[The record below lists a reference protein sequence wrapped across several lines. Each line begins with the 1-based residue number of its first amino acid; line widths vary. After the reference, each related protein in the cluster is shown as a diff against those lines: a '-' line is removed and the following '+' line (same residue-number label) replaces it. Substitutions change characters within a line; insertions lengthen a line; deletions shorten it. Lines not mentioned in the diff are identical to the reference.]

1 MGWMRY
7 YIERR
12 RGVAAYQQIVEQT
25 KRAVRAG
32 VLKPGDRLPTA
43 REVAETCAVNPN
55 TTLKAYR
62 ELDRDGV
69 VELRQGVGTFIAA
82 AAADRSHAPAAESPL
97 YAELAEWTGRALAA
111 GLMEEDVRDLV
122 ELALQERRQ
131 TAAGTARGGTD
142 ERNGGRG

>member
-1 MGWMRY
+1 MRY

-32 VLKPGDRLPTA
+32 ALRPGDRLPTA

-62 ELDRDGV
+62 ELERDGV
-69 VELRQGVGTFIAA
+69 VVLRQGVGTFISGAA
-82 AAADRSHAPAAESPL
+82 ENSSVTPAAESPL
-97 YAELAEWTGRALAA
+97 YGELAAWTGRALAA
-111 GLMEEDVRDLV
+111 GLVRDDMEHLL
-122 ELALQERRQ
+122 ELALQEHRQ
-131 TAAGTARGGTD
+131 ATADNPRDRSA
-142 ERNGGRG
+142 ERNEER

>member
-82 AAADRSHAPAAESPL
+82 PAADRGHEPAAQSPL
-97 YAELAEWTGRALAA
+97 YADLAQWIGRALAA
-111 GLMEEDVRDLV
+111 GLVEEDVRDMV
-122 ELALQERRQ
+122 ELALHADRTVRRAGER
-131 TAAGTARGGTD
+131 D
-142 ERNGGRG
+142 GGRG

>member
-1 MGWMRY
+1 MRY

-25 KRAVRAG
+25 ERAVRAG
-32 VLKPGDRLPTA
+32 TLRPGDRLPTA

-62 ELDRDGV
+62 ELERNGV

-82 AAADRSHAPAAESPL
+82 GADGAGRSHGPATESPL
-97 YAELAEWTGRALAA
+97 YAELSEWTGRALAA
-111 GLMEEDVRDLV
+111 GLVEEDVRDLV
-122 ELALQERRQ
+122 ELVLQERRR
-131 TAAGTARGGTD
+131 ADAG
-142 ERNGGRG
+142 EPSGGRG

>member
-1 MGWMRY
+1 MRY

-82 AAADRSHAPAAESPL
+82 AGPDRSFGSVADSPL
-97 YAELAEWTGRALAA
+97 YDDLAEWVGRAQAA
-111 GLMEEDVRDLV
+111 GLMDEDVRDLV
-122 ELALQERRQ
+122 ELAMQEGRQ
-131 TAAGTARGGTD
+131 TATGAVRDRAN
-142 ERNGGRG
+142 ERNR

>member
-1 MGWMRY
+1 MRY

-82 AAADRSHAPAAESPL
+82 AAGTDSGHETAAASPL
-97 YAELAEWTGRALAA
+97 YAELARWIGQALGA
-111 GLMEEDVRDLV
+111 GLVEEDVRDMV
-122 ELALQERRQ
+122 ELALHADRTRRQ
-131 TAAGTARGGTD
+131 AAAGGRD
-142 ERNGGRG
+142 GGRG

>member
-1 MGWMRY
+1 MRY

-32 VLKPGDRLPTA
+32 ALKAGDRLPTA

-62 ELDRDGV
+62 ELERDGV

-82 AAADRSHAPAAESPL
+82 AAVEADRGHAPVVESPL

-111 GLMEEDVRDLV
+111 GLVEEDVRDLV
-122 ELALQERRQ
+122 ELALQERQQ
-131 TAAGTARGGTD
+131 TAAGTSRSSTD

>member
-1 MGWMRY
+1 MRWMRY

-82 AAADRSHAPAAESPL
+82 GTDSGHEPAAESPL
-97 YAELAEWTGRALAA
+97 YAELARWIGQALGA
-111 GLMEEDVRDLV
+111 GLVEEDVRDMV
-122 ELALQERRQ
+122 ELALHADRTRRQ
-131 TAAGTARGGTD
+131 AAAGGRD
-142 ERNGGRG
+142 GGRG

>member
-82 AAADRSHAPAAESPL
+82 AAGTDSGHETAAASPL
-97 YAELAEWTGRALAA
+97 YAELARWIGQALGA
-111 GLMEEDVRDLV
+111 GLVEEDVRDMV
-122 ELALQERRQ
+122 ELALHADRTRRQ
-131 TAAGTARGGTD
+131 AAAGGRD
-142 ERNGGRG
+142 GGRG

>member
-1 MGWMRY
+1 MRY

-25 KRAVRAG
+25 ERAVRAG

-62 ELDRDGV
+62 ELERAGV

-82 AAADRSHAPAAESPL
+82 DAADRSHAPDAESPL

-111 GLMEEDVRDLV
+111 GLVEEDVRDLL

-131 TAAGTARGGTD
+131 TVD
-142 ERNGGRG
+142 GGRA

>member
-1 MGWMRY
+1 MRY

-12 RGVAAYQQIVEQT
+12 RGVTAHQQIVEQT

-82 AAADRSHAPAAESPL
+82 AAHALAGTVPASESPL
-97 YAELAEWTGRALAA
+97 YAELKQWVERALDV
-111 GLMEEDVRDLV
+111 GLVEEDVRDLV
-122 ELALQERRQ
+122 ELILQECRESE
-131 TAAGTARGGTD
+131 AGAV
-142 ERNGGRG
+142 EKGRDHHA

>member
-1 MGWMRY
+1 MRY

-12 RGVAAYQQIVEQT
+12 RGVTAHQQIVEQT
-25 KRAVRAG
+25 KRAVRSG

-82 AAADRSHAPAAESPL
+82 AAQAMAGTVAASESPL
-97 YAELAEWTGRALAA
+97 YAELKQWVGRARDV
-111 GLMEEDVRDLV
+111 GLLEEGVRDLV
-122 ELALQERRQ
+122 ELVLHECREAEAG
-131 TAAGTARGGTD
+131 AA
-142 ERNGGRG
+142 EGGRDNHG

>member
-1 MGWMRY
+1 MRF

-25 KRAVRAG
+25 NRAVRAG

-62 ELDRDGV
+62 ELERDGV

-82 AAADRSHAPAAESPL
+82 TAADRCHAPGAESPL
-97 YAELAEWTGRALAA
+97 YAELAEWTGRALTA

-122 ELALQERRQ
+122 ELALQERQ
-131 TAAGTARGGTD
+131 QQAAGHSARSGAD
-142 ERNGGRG
+142 ERNGARR

>member
-82 AAADRSHAPAAESPL
+82 SAADRSHPPAAESPL
-97 YAELAEWTGRALAA
+97 YAELAEWTGRAMAA
-111 GLMEEDVRDLV
+111 GLLEEDVRDLV
-122 ELALQERRQ
+122 ELALQERQQ
-131 TAAGTARGGTD
+131 TASGTVRGGTN
-142 ERNGGRG
+142 ERGGKQ